1 VLVQEQQLITLSF
14 PRSRWWSRVLGGT
27 VNTSNLISIGN
38 EDDQFDW
45 TEGWSGTNTNWY
57 GKLGFGKGNRGI
69 SRQLWIR
76 INTPIAN
83 PSITNLTLVGPGSAP
98 TTGT

>member
-14 PRSRWWSRVLGGT
+14 PRADDGVEFFGGT

-57 GKLGFGKGNRGI
+57 GN
-69 SRQLWIR
+69 
-76 INTPIAN
+76 
-83 PSITNLTLVGPGSAP
+83 
-98 TTGT
+98 